1 MATPSAPSPFRVESP
16 GAPTTSPI
24 CSTFLTSRHRIAI
37 AVLLAKRIRIVKS
50 LAPRSWKERST
61 GRGATASQRLSL
73 NQSSEPRPPEYYPI
87 IRDICD
93 RHDILMIVDEVVTG
107 FGRTGRNFGIDHWN
121 VVPDIMATGK
131 GLSSG
136 YTPIAATIVRED
148 IYEAIHAGGTGFVHG
163 HTYGGN
169 PLSCATALAVLN
181 YIDDHDL
188 VPQCARMGDLLLKQL
203 KSFED
208 LSIVGEVRGKGL
220 LIGIEFVED
229 KETRTPF
236 DPAKGV
242 TGRVVDEAF
251 DRGLLI
257 MPGAPGMIDGVAG
270 DHIAISPPFTV
281 NGDQIQQI
289 VTILR
294 EVIIEV
300 GTAV

>member
-1 MATPSAPSPFRVESP
+1 M
-16 GAPTTSPI
+16 
-24 CSTFLTSRHRIAI
+24 
-37 AVLLAKRIRIVKS
+37 
-50 LAPRSWKERST
+50 
-61 GRGATASQRLSL
+61 
-73 NQSSEPRPPEYYPI
+73 
-87 IRDICD
+87 
-93 RHDILMIVDEVVTG
+93 
-107 FGRTGRNFGIDHWN
+107 
-121 VVPDIMATGK
+121 PDIMATGK